1 MMGSR
6 LKEDLSIFFSE
17 LEDPRLDRNK
27 LYSLEEI
34 IFLVLVSALAGYES
48 WRGAEFFGEERI
60 EFLRKFFR
68 FKNGIPSHQT
78 IGRVFSILKPKAFE
92 DFFLSWAAQIHG
104 SNNGKQIAFDGKTIR
119 GSFDKAK
126 GKGAIQILNAFAVES
141 GITLAQLQ
149 IGSKTNE
156 ITELPKM
163 IDSLD
168 LKGANVSVDA
178 LNTQKTIAEKII
190 SAGADYTL
198 ALKGNHKTLHSAV
211 EYLFKETQ
219 IAKKDELT
227 FTEKEHGRITTRN
240 YQILKIE
247 KNMLLESQEWKGLI
261 GLGRVE
267 VISERE
273 NKNTREER
281 FYLLSYTDVAK
292 FSKASRGHWGIENKL
307 HWVLDVTY
315 SEDASRIRKDNAPR
329 NYSLIRKFALNIIRK
344 TKQTLSIPK
353 FHMKMT
359 LNTVFAENIL
369 ADSGFTRRK
378 VEF

>member
-78 IGRVFSILKPKAFE
+78 IGRFFSILKPKAFE

-281 FYLLSYTDVAK
+281 FYLLSYTDIAK
-292 FSKASRGHWGIENKL
+292 
-307 HWVLDVTY
+307 
-315 SEDASRIRKDNAPR
+315 
-329 NYSLIRKFALNIIRK
+329 
-344 TKQTLSIPK
+344 
-353 FHMKMT
+353 
-359 LNTVFAENIL
+359 
-369 ADSGFTRRK
+369 
-378 VEF
+378 